1 LLSWPPPALVQDESN
16 RSYISRVDIYR
27 LTEQREQE
35 PVLDPDDFEE
45 TAEVIGF
52 LDRAA
57 IEAQSKE
64 PGVLHFT
71 DAVNLATLRQQAN
84 TRLRYAVRYINKRG
98 QAAASQTQ
106 SPSNRSR

>member
-1 LLSWPPPALVQDESN
+1 MAPTRLSERTGELTAVQRGATILLSWPPPALVQDESN

-52 LDRAA
+52 LD
-57 IEAQSKE
+57 
-64 PGVLHFT
+64 
-71 DAVNLATLRQQAN
+71 
-84 TRLRYAVRYINKRG
+84 
-98 QAAASQTQ
+98 
-106 SPSNRSR
+106 